1 LREEAKELTSSET
14 LLKRSDLI
22 SRSGPQTRACSRQ
35 EVILKR
41 SAPQAQREE
50 TMREINVKSITEKV
64 RELCMEANTDLGG
77 DVLQAFDRAMEKE
90 ESPLGLEILKELKE
104 NARIAKEERVA
115 MCQDTGFA
123 VIFMEL
129 GQDVHL
135 VGGDL
140 KEAIFEGVRRGYRDG
155 YLRKSICH
163 PFTRANTGDNTPAI
177 IHTEIVPG
185 DKVKVIVAPKGGG
198 SENMSRVVMLTP
210 SDGVEGI
217 KRFVVQRVKES
228 GSNPC
233 PPTIV
238 GVGIGGTFE
247 QAALLAKKSLLR
259 SLGSKNP
266 DPELEKLES
275 EILTEINKLGIGPQ
289 GLGGRTT
296 SLAVHILMMPCHIAS
311 FPLAVNIQCHAQR
324 HKEAII

>member
-1 LREEAKELTSSET
+1 
-14 LLKRSDLI
+14 
-22 SRSGPQTRACSRQ
+22 
-35 EVILKR
+35 
-41 SAPQAQREE
+41 
-50 TMREINVKSITEKV
+50 MREINVGLITEKV
-64 RELCMEANTDLGG
+64 RELCMKANTDLGE
-77 DVLQAFDRAMEKE
+77 DVFQAFDRAMEKE
-90 ESPLGLEILKELKE
+90 ESPLGAEILKELKE
-104 NARIAKEERVA
+104 NARIAKEENVPI
-115 MCQDTGFA
+115 CQDTGFA
-123 VIFMEL
+123 VVFVEL
-129 GQDVHL
+129 GQEVHL
-135 VGGDL
+135 VGGSL
-140 KEAIFEGVRRGYRDG
+140 NEAIHEGVRQGYRDG
-155 YLRKSICH
+155 FLRKSICH

-177 IHTEIVPG
+177 IHIEIVLG
-185 DKVKVIVAPKGGG
+185 DKVKITVAPKGGG

-217 KRFVVQRVKES
+217 KHFVIQRVKES

-259 SLGSKNP
+259 PLGSKNSN
-266 DPELEKLES
+266 PELDKLES

-296 SLAVHILMMPCHIAS
+296 SLAVHIFMMPCHIAS

-324 HKEAII
+324 HKEIVI

>member
-1 LREEAKELTSSET
+1 
-14 LLKRSDLI
+14 
-22 SRSGPQTRACSRQ
+22 
-35 EVILKR
+35 
-41 SAPQAQREE
+41 
-50 TMREINVKSITEKV
+50 MREINVKLITEEV
-64 RELCMEANTDLGG
+64 RELCMEANTNLGE
-77 DVLQAFDRAMEKE
+77 DVLQAFDGAMKKE

-104 NARIAKEERVA
+104 NARIAKEEKVA

-140 KEAIFEGVRRGYRDG
+140 KEAIFEGVRQGYRDG

-177 IHTEIVPG
+177 IHTEIVSG
-185 DKVKVIVAPKGGG
+185 DEVKITVAPKGGG
-198 SENMSRVVMLTP
+198 SENMSRVMMLTP

-217 KRFVVQRVKES
+217 KQYVLQRVKES

-238 GVGIGGTFE
+238 GIGIGGTFE
-247 QAALLAKKSLLR
+247 EAALLAKKSLLR
-259 SLGSKNP
+259 PLGSKNP
-266 DPELEKLES
+266 DPELDQLEFDL
-275 EILTEINKLGIGPQ
+275 LTEINKLGIGPQ

>member
-1 LREEAKELTSSET
+1 VGTT
-14 LLKRSDLI
+14 L
-22 SRSGPQTRACSRQ
+22 
-35 EVILKR
+35 
-41 SAPQAQREE
+41 
-50 TMREINVKSITEKV
+50 MREVNVKMITEKV
-64 RELCMEANTDLGG
+64 RALFMEANTDLGE

-90 ESPLGLEILKELKE
+90 ESPLGIEILKELKE

-115 MCQDTGFA
+115 ICQDTGFA
-123 VIFMEL
+123 VVFLEL

-140 KEAIFEGVRRGYRDG
+140 KQAIFEGVRQGYRDG

-185 DKVKVIVAPKGGG
+185 EKVKITVAPKGGG

-247 QAALLAKKSLLR
+247 QAAFLAKKSLLR
-259 SLGSKNP
+259 PLGSRNP
-266 DPELEKLES
+266 DPELDKLES
-275 EILTEINKLGIGPQ
+275 EILSKINELGMGPQ

>member
-1 LREEAKELTSSET
+1 
-14 LLKRSDLI
+14 
-22 SRSGPQTRACSRQ
+22 
-35 EVILKR
+35 
-41 SAPQAQREE
+41 
-50 TMREINVKSITEKV
+50 MREIDVKLITEKV
-64 RELCMEANTDLGG
+64 RDLCMEANTDLGE
-77 DVLQAFDRAMEKE
+77 DVLQAFDQSMKDE
-90 ESPLGLEILKELKE
+90 ESPLGVEILKELKK
-104 NARIAKEERVA
+104 NARIAREEKVA
-115 MCQDTGFA
+115 ICQDTGFA
-123 VIFMEL
+123 VVFIEL

-140 KEAIFEGVRRGYRDG
+140 KEAIFEGVRRGYQDG

-185 DKVKVIVAPKGGG
+185 EKVRITVAPKGGG

-217 KRFVVQRVKES
+217 KRFVIERVRES

-233 PPTIV
+233 PPTII
-238 GVGIGGTFE
+238 GIGIGGTFE

-259 SLGSKNP
+259 PIGSKHP

-311 FPLAVNIQCHAQR
+311 FPLAVNIQCHAHR
-324 HKEAII
+324 HKEVEI

>member
-1 LREEAKELTSSET
+1 
-14 LLKRSDLI
+14 
-22 SRSGPQTRACSRQ
+22 
-35 EVILKR
+35 
-41 SAPQAQREE
+41 
-50 TMREINVKSITEKV
+50 MREIDVKWITEKV
-64 RELCMEANTDLGG
+64 RDLCMEANTDLGQ
-77 DVLQAFDRAMEKE
+77 DVLQAFDRAIERE
-90 ESPLGLEILKELKE
+90 ESPVAIEILKELKE
-104 NARIAKEERVA
+104 NARIAKEEKVA

-123 VIFMEL
+123 VVFLEM
-129 GQDVHL
+129 GQDVRL
-135 VGGDL
+135 IGGSL
-140 KEAIFEGVRRGYRDG
+140 NEAIHEGVRQGYRDG

-177 IHTEIVPG
+177 IHIEIVPG
-185 DKVKVIVAPKGGG
+185 ESIKMIVAPKGGG

-210 SDGVEGI
+210 SDGKEGI
-217 KRFVVQRVKES
+217 KRYIVQRVKES

-247 QAALLAKKSLLR
+247 TAALLAKKSLLR
-259 SLGSKNP
+259 PLGSKNP
-266 DPELEKLES
+266 DPELEKFES
-275 EILTEINKLGIGPQ
+275 EILEEINQLGIGPQ

-324 HKEAII
+324 HKEAVI